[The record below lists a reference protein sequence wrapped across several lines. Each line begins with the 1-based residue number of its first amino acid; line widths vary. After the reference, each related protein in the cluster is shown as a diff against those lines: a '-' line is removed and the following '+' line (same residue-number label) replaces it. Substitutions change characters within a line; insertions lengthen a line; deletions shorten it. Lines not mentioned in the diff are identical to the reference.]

1 MTDQTELERLRDAAW
16 EAEDKARKAEAADA
30 AKNEAWSKVEAAL
43 AEEASAWEV
52 ARAARDAVEV
62 AWEAWRAALAATT
75 APRGEK

>member
-1 MTDQTELERLRDAAW
+1 MTKKTELKRL
-16 EAEDKARKAEAADA
+16 KA

-62 AWEAWRAALAATT
+62 AWEAWGAALAAAT
-75 APRGEK
+75 AADAAKEEESK

>member
-1 MTDQTELERLRDAAW
+1 
-16 EAEDKARKAEAADA
+16 
-30 AKNEAWSKVEAAL
+30 VEAAL